1 MRSHPLAR
9 ILALAALTLLA
20 LPALASADFQSL
32 YDDYRSDG
40 SIDGCAYST
49 SQLSSGLN
57 GIPAD
62 VREYDPGFADAINAA
77 LEQAAGGCGVS
88 PQAASAAKNQTSAGD
103 GSPGPA
109 VQRATAFRAGDDG
122 RGMPLVLGALI
133 ALLGAV
139 LATAAVL
146 VADQRY
152 GWGLRK
158 HDP

>member
-1 MRSHPLAR
+1 MRSHRPASV
-9 ILALAALTLLA
+9 LALAVLALLA
-20 LPALASADFQSL
+20 LPAIATADFQTL
-32 YDDYRSDG
+32 YDDYRTDG

-49 SQLSSGLN
+49 AQLSAGLN

-88 PQAASAAKNQTSAGD
+88 PQAASSAHDQISAAD

-109 VQRATAFRAGDDG
+109 APNAATFRPGG
-122 RGMPLVLGALI
+122 ESRSMPFVLGALI
-133 ALLGAV
+133 ALLGAA
-139 LATAAVL
+139 LAAAAIL
-146 VADQRY
+146 AADNHY

>member
-1 MRSHPLAR
+1 MRSRPLAKM
-9 ILALAALTLLA
+9 LALAALTLLA
-20 LPALASADFQSL
+20 LPAFASADFQTL

-49 SQLSSGLN
+49 AQLSSGLN

-62 VREYDPGFADAINAA
+62 VREYDPGFSDAINAA

-88 PQAASAAKNQTSAGD
+88 PQAASDARNQISAAD

-109 VQRATAFRAGDDG
+109 VQHGAAFRAGDEG
-122 RGMPLVLGALI
+122 RSMPLVLGGLI
-133 ALLGAV
+133 ALLGAA
-139 LATAAVL
+139 LAAAAVL

>member
-1 MRSHPLAR
+1 MLV
-9 ILALAALTLLA
+9 LAALTLLA
-20 LPALASADFQSL
+20 LPALASADFQTL

-49 SQLSSGLN
+49 DQLSSGLN

-88 PQAASAAKNQTSAGD
+88 PQAASAAKNQTSASD
-103 GSPGPA
+103 GSPGPV
-109 VQRATAFRAGDDG
+109 VQRGTALPAADDG
-122 RGMPLVLGALI
+122 RSMPLVLGALI
-133 ALLGAV
+133 ALLGAA

-146 VADQRY
+146 AADQHY

-158 HDP
+158 RDP